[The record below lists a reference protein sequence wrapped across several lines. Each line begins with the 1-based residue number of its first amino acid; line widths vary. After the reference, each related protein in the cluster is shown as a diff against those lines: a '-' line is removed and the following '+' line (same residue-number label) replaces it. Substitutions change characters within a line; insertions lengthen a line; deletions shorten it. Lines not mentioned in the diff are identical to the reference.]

1 MKRDKCN
8 KSSTEQVIEYSQQQ
22 KKELTREAGKNGWL
36 GSSEREFVTSFR
48 RPISTTFGHLFGIFF
63 IFNCAIVYS
72 QRNNDIFAIVNWGA
86 FGEKDNWLV
95 SNGR

>member
-36 GSSEREFVTSFR
+36 GSSEREFVSARLSDARYRQASAIYSESSSYSIGPQYTAREIMAFL
-48 RPISTTFGHLFGIFF
+48 PLSTGGF
-63 IFNCAIVYS
+63 
-72 QRNNDIFAIVNWGA
+72 W
-86 FGEKDNWLV
+86 
-95 SNGR
+95 